1 MASTTALS
9 KKSSV
14 TQWDKEFVLASLPP
28 WIYTENEQPKDVADC
43 QAKLS
48 NIRHILQDIDLQ
60 ISIKD
65 TQLQLRQGEVTTV
78 TEYNQWLLKILKAKQ
93 SYNYLLNAYNNW
105 LILNSPE
112 ALDLTNR
119 FDTLVEILI
128 EEPDNYLTELKR
140 LLR

>member
-1 MASTTALS
+1 MAISTALS
-9 KKSSV
+9 KKSSA
-14 TQWDKEFVLASLPP
+14 TGWNKEFIIPTLPA
-28 WIYTENEQPKDVADC
+28 WIYTDNEQPKNVADC

-48 NIRHILQDIDLQ
+48 NIKHILLDMDLQ
-60 ISIKD
+60 ITIKD
-65 TQLQLRQGEVTTV
+65 TQLRLRQGEESTV
-78 TEYNQWLLKILKAKQ
+78 IEYDEWLLKILKAKQ

-128 EEPDNYLTELKR
+128 TEPDNYLTELKR
-140 LLR
+140 LLG

>member
-1 MASTTALS
+1 MAFTTALS

-48 NIRHILQDIDLQ
+48 NIKHILQDMDLQ

-65 TQLQLRQGEVTTV
+65 TQLQLRQGEVLTV
-78 TEYNQWLLKILKAKQ
+78 TEYNEWLLKILKAKQ
-93 SYNYLLNAYNNW
+93 SYNYLQNAYNNW

>member
-1 MASTTALS
+1 MAFTTALS

-14 TQWDKEFVLASLPP
+14 TQWDKEFVLTSLPP

-48 NIRHILQDIDLQ
+48 NIKHILQDMDLQ

-78 TEYNQWLLKILKAKQ
+78 TEYNEWLLKILKAKQ
-93 SYNYLLNAYNNW
+93 SYNYLQNAYNNW

>member
-9 KKSSV
+9 KKSSA

>member
-1 MASTTALS
+1 MAFTTALS

-48 NIRHILQDIDLQ
+48 NIKHILQDMDLQ

-78 TEYNQWLLKILKAKQ
+78 TEYNEWLLKILKAKQ
-93 SYNYLLNAYNNW
+93 SYNYLQNAYNNW